1 MEVVGE
7 VIGMEDPE
15 GVIVTYHIAYTK
27 EVLVRVPGVNM
38 KRDAAKFI
46 GQKAVWNDPKG
57 KKYVKKRDGIFA
69 LAIASPFLTSLT
81 PHMRRPPSGQN
92 MRPLF

>member
-1 MEVVGE
+1 MEMVQGE

-27 EVLVRVPGVNM
+27 EVLVRLPGVNM

-57 KKYVKKRDGIFA
+57 KKYVGVVAGVHGTGGTLKVRFKAPLPPTA
-69 LAIASPFLTSLT
+69 LAKPINI
-81 PHMRRPPSGQN
+81 GG
-92 MRPLF
+92 